1 MHAFSF
7 VGDSGVGKTTLL
19 ERLVEQLR
27 REGID
32 VAVVKHSKGF
42 DDPDPPRK
50 DSRRLREA
58 GARRVV
64 LASPARTVLVWEHP
78 GEEPAWD
85 ARAAMIASAEI
96 VLVESYAAAGLPVIE
111 VLRGALPRRT
121 PRMEATDP
129 RWIGLVC
136 DFEPE
141 GVPPRIRRFGFEDI
155 EGLGRFLVGWRP
167 P

>member
-1 MHAFSF
+1 MRAFSF

-19 ERLVEQLR
+19 ERLVGQLR
-27 REGID
+27 SEGID

-64 LASPARTVLVWEHP
+64 LASPARTVLVWDHP
-78 GEEPAWD
+78 EEEPAWD
-85 ARAAMIASAEI
+85 ARARMIASAEI

-121 PRMEATDP
+121 PRMVGTDP
-129 RWIGLVC
+129 RWIGLVS
-136 DFEPE
+136 DFDPKEIPLH
-141 GVPPRIRRFGFEDI
+141 IRRFGFEDV
-155 EGLGRFLVGWRP
+155 EGLGRFLVGWSP
-167 P
+167 C